1 MNEKI
6 SIVKRYYQSWAN
18 QDKKKALDCL
28 SSDTFTFS
36 SRSERLTQIGHLR
49 TIKIIMLMMVII
61 TSQYWCYSS

>member
-36 SRSERLTQIGHLR
+36 SPQDSVSDAKHFITTCWNYSQGLR
-49 TIKIIMLMMVII
+49 EVFRFI
-61 TSQYWCYSS
+61 